1 MDRTS
6 KKNKSHLLNV
16 GAPFANYILV
26 KLLEDGNGEREAIF
40 NLREKETCVR
50 AEDRERQDDKNRGS
64 YQVSD
69 DFLEK
74 LGAFLHLI
82 FWTSQLD
89 DVALLRRVGEID
101 NDLEGSEMIITK
113 LHYS

>member
-1 MDRTS
+1 MGTESEKLFSICER
-6 KKNKSHLLNV
+6 KKT
-16 GAPFANYILV
+16 AV
-26 KLLEDGNGEREAIF
+26 KRS
-40 NLREKETCVR
+40 VR
-50 AEDRERQDDKNRGS
+50 AEGQGEARPQKTGS
-64 YQVSD
+64 YQVSN

-74 LGAFLHLI
+74 LGAFLHLV

-101 NDLEGSEMIITK
+101 NDLEGSGMIITK